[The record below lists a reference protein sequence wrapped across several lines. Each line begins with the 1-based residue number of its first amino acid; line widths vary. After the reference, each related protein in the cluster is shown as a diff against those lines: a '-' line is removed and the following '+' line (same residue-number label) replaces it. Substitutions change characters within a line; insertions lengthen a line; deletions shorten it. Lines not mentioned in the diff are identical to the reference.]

1 MDKPDIAAKEP
12 IAVDLKKGEEYYF
25 CTCGK
30 SASQPF
36 CDGSHSGT
44 GFMPQAFVAEADGE
58 AYLCQC
64 KQTGNSPYC
73 DGTHN
78 KLD

>member
-1 MDKPDIAAKEP
+1 MSEPVVAAKQP
-12 IAVDLKKGEEYYF
+12 IPVTLKKGEEYYF
-25 CTCGK
+25 CTCGQSK
-30 SASQPF
+30 NQPF

-44 GFMPQAFVAEADGE
+44 DFQPKSFVAEQDGE

-64 KQTGNSPYC
+64 KRTANAPYC